1 MGITES
7 LSASLACISNIGPA
21 LGELGPTSNF
31 AGLNYFSKLVLSLEM
46 LMGRL
51 ELMPLLVLL
60 NPATWRNK

>member
-1 MGITES
+1 MQ
-7 LSASLACISNIGPA
+7 P
-21 LGELGPTSNF
+21 ELYRFPHF
-31 AGLNYFSKLVLSLEM
+31 HHAGLNYLSKLVLSLEM